1 MKENN
6 TKRILFVGY
15 NFSPEL
21 TGIGKYSGEMMHWL
35 AEKGHECTVLTS
47 YPYYPYW
54 KIQQPYRKNRFWYKK
69 EVTNFKSGGKLRV
82 IRCPMYVPT
91 KPSGVKRMLLDCTFS
106 LSAFLVS
113 IPLLFCKKYSRVIT
127 VAPSFQIGL
136 LGVFYK
142 KIKGAMHIHHIQD
155 MQIEAA
161 QDLGMI
167 KSPKLLKALY
177 AVEQY
182 IFKNTDIIS
191 SISDGMIERIERKA
205 LKPISFFPNWTETKN
220 FFPIEDN
227 ATLKKQFGFKPTDY
241 IVLYSGGIGEKQGLD
256 AILTS
261 AKDLNS
267 HKHLQFI
274 ICGTGPY
281 KEVLKEK
288 AQKMNLSNVH
298 FMPLQPKECF
308 NKFLN
313 VADLHLVIQKEK
325 ASDLVMPSKLTT
337 ILAVGGLSLITANPN
352 STLHKVVSKHGM
364 GILVAPENQEALNT
378 GILIGLGELDNQ
390 DIKRAA
396 RKYAEKYLAI
406 DTVMQNFNKKLIIEQ
421 NSRVLQFVD

>member
-1 MKENN
+1 MKEIN

-54 KIQQPYRKNRFWYKK
+54 QVQEPYRKNRFWYKK
-69 EVTNFKSGGKLRV
+69 EVTHFESGGKLKV
-82 IRCPMYVPT
+82 IRCPMYVPK
-91 KPSGVKRMLLDCTFS
+91 KPSGTKRMLLDTSFS
-106 LSAFLVS
+106 ISAFLVG
-113 IPLLFCKKYSRVIT
+113 IPLLFAKKYSKIIT
-127 VAPSFQIGL
+127 VAPSFQFGL

-167 KSPKLLKALY
+167 KSPKFLKALY
-177 AVEQY
+177 GLEKY
-182 IFKNTDIIS
+182 IYRNTDMIS

-205 LKPISFFPNWTETKN
+205 QKPISFFPNWTETKN
-220 FFPIEDN
+220 FYPIED
-227 ATLKKQFGFKPTDY
+227 TSKLKVEFGFKSTDY

-261 AKDLNS
+261 AKNLAS
-267 HKHLQFI
+267 HHQLQFI

-281 KEVLKEK
+281 KQILKGK
-288 AQKMNLSNVH
+288 AETMNLNNVH
-298 FMPLQPKECF
+298 FTPLQPKECF

-313 VADLHLVIQKEK
+313 IADLHLVIQKEK

-352 STLHKVVSKHGM
+352 SSLHRVVSKHGM
-364 GILVAPENQEALNT
+364 GILVAPENQEALDK

-390 DIKRAA
+390 DIKKAA
-396 RKYAEKYLAI
+396 RAYAENFLAI
-406 DTVMQNFNKKLIIEQ
+406 DMVMNNFNEKITA
-421 NSRVLQFVD
+421 

>member
-1 MKENN
+1 METTN

-35 AEKGHECTVLTS
+35 AQKGHECTVLTS
-47 YPYYPYW
+47 NPYYPYW
-54 KIQQPYRKNRFWYKK
+54 KIQEPYRKNRFWYKK
-69 EVTNFKSGGKLRV
+69 EVTNFDSGGKLRI
-82 IRCPMYVPT
+82 IRCPMYVPNR
-91 KPSGVKRMLLDCTFS
+91 PSGLKRMILDCTFS

-113 IPLLFCKKYSRVIT
+113 IPLLCCKKYSRIIT

-142 KIKGAMHIHHIQD
+142 KLKGAMHIHHIQD

-177 AVEQY
+177 GIEKY
-182 IFKNTDIIS
+182 IYKHTDIIS
-191 SISDGMIERIERKA
+191 SISDGMIEKIERKA
-205 LKPISFFPNWTETKN
+205 LKPISFFPNWTETKC
-220 FFPIEDN
+220 FYPIRDN
-227 ATLKKQFGFKPTDY
+227 GALKEQFGFKPTDY
-241 IVLYSGGIGEKQGLD
+241 VVLYSGGIGEKQGLD
-256 AILTS
+256 SILTS
-261 AKDLNS
+261 AKELKN
-267 HKHLQFI
+267 HKQLQFI

-288 AQKMNLSNVH
+288 AENMNLNNVH

-352 STLHKVVSKHGM
+352 SSLHRVVSKHGM
-364 GILVAPENQEALNT
+364 GILVAPENQEALNK
-378 GILIGLGELDNQ
+378 GILIGLGELNNQ
-390 DIKRAA
+390 DIKEAA
-396 RKYAEKYLAI
+396 RNYAEKYLAI
-406 DTVMQNFNKKLIIEQ
+406 DTVMQKFNEKIIAQ
-421 NSRVLQFVD
+421 HNRQILQFVD